1 MELVAA
7 GAALRERL
15 RAARRAG
22 ESIGFV
28 ATMGAF
34 HEGHLSLMRRARA
47 ENDRV
52 VVSLFVNPT
61 QFGPAEDFARYP
73 RNLER
78 DAALAAETGIDW
90 LFHPEVEEIYPPGDD
105 TTVQVH
111 RLTRSLEG
119 RFRPGHLRGVTTVVA
134 RLFGWVQPDRAYF
147 GRKDYQQLRVI
158 ERMTEDLRLPIEI
171 VPVPTVRDPDGLA
184 LSSRNKYLSPQE
196 RTAALALSRSLQA
209 AEAAYAAGERR
220 TAVVRAQVRRV
231 LTGEP
236 CLRVQYAAVVDAETL
251 APLRTLDRPALVAL
265 AAFAGR
271 TRLIDNTVLG

>member
-1 MELVAA
+1 
-7 GAALRERL
+7 
-15 RAARRAG
+15 
-22 ESIGFV
+22 
-28 ATMGAF
+28 
-34 HEGHLSLMRRARA
+34 
-47 ENDRV
+47 
-52 VVSLFVNPT
+52 
-61 QFGPAEDFARYP
+61 
-73 RNLER
+73 
-78 DAALAAETGIDW
+78 
-90 LFHPEVEEIYPPGDD
+90 
-105 TTVQVH
+105 
-111 RLTRSLEG
+111 
-119 RFRPGHLRGVTTVVA
+119 VTTVVA

-171 VPVPTVRDPDGLA
+171 VPVPTVRDADGLA
-184 LSSRNKYLSPQE
+184 LSSRNQYLSPEE
-196 RTAALALSRSLQA
+196 RTAALALSRSLQT

-271 TRLIDNTVLG
+271 TRLIDNTVLD